1 MFFEKENIAI
11 NLKNVTSSRLERSR
25 AITSNVSAGKIH
37 RMNLTVCGDVATM
50 VVDDNQVSKA
60 NFSLENYL
68 GGFVSLVSNGT
79 SKSAGG
85 FKSFKIEAED
95 FSYAIDFEKIDDV
108 NHLEKYFDSYYFENL
123 EVSNTATAIP
133 IADFWEINRHHHLS
147 LNTAP
152 IPCEKDF
159 GNFAVLTFKARQF
172 KDFTVTL
179 EYQQSWER
187 YGISFGT
194 DSKQFPYTIN
204 SLHLCKPNRGSRA
217 YVEAEGYRTIR
228 GGLKKECTKPYNNMI
243 RYTDKNSI
251 SDTAYYNS
259 FMNQNFDSIR
269 NYSHHRLVFLNKTNM
284 SYTIGEKTYNT
295 DDNTIIYIPAM
306 LDFTQ
311 NGIISRSINILFD
324 LYCEE
329 SNDFAVFT
337 PENSEYYQNM
347 FNQLYALWSQKEF
360 GYKYSCTKLFYDI
373 ILRIQDELKHK
384 EHKIIPAIIKP
395 ACDYIA
401 KNYTDPNITVSLCA
415 EICDI
420 SEVHF
425 RNTFEE
431 YYGISPKKYINNLRI
446 KTAIALMKTQNYNVS
461 EISQMAGF
469 YNPKYFSLVFKKATG
484 LSPSQYI
491 DEIAY

>member
-1 MFFEKENIAI
+1 
-11 NLKNVTSSRLERSR
+11 
-25 AITSNVSAGKIH
+25 
-37 RMNLTVCGDVATM
+37 
-50 VVDDNQVSKA
+50 
-60 NFSLENYL
+60 
-68 GGFVSLVSNGT
+68 
-79 SKSAGG
+79 
-85 FKSFKIEAED
+85 
-95 FSYAIDFEKIDDV
+95 
-108 NHLEKYFDSYYFENL
+108 
-123 EVSNTATAIP
+123 
-133 IADFWEINRHHHLS
+133 
-147 LNTAP
+147 
-152 IPCEKDF
+152 
-159 GNFAVLTFKARQF
+159 
-172 KDFTVTL
+172 
-179 EYQQSWER
+179 
-187 YGISFGT
+187 
-194 DSKQFPYTIN
+194 
-204 SLHLCKPNRGSRA
+204 
-217 YVEAEGYRTIR
+217 
-228 GGLKKECTKPYNNMI
+228 
-243 RYTDKNSI
+243 
-251 SDTAYYNS
+251 
-259 FMNQNFDSIR
+259 
-269 NYSHHRLVFLNKTNM
+269 
-284 SYTIGEKTYNT
+284 
-295 DDNTIIYIPAM
+295 M

-347 FNQLYALWSQKEF
+347 FNWLYALWSQKEF